1 MDVIFKQRATS
12 AVQSVMLT
20 EWIRSSLCLQQ
31 NLFIEKHINPET
43 FIGKIGTE
51 NEKDLIATRLLCDTL
66 LWKVV
71 LVDTTHTQC
80 PPPSLHTHTCTHIYD
95 TPPSQLILI
104 SRSNA
109 VIGARSQLGCRSH
122 FAGGFDYIAA
132 SQTPHCQQIFK
143 RASALRSSKHVAH
156 GQWKVLV
163 EGELKHPCKK
173 LSI

>member
-43 FIGKIGTE
+43 FIGKIG
-51 NEKDLIATRLLCDTL
+51 NWKWKRPDSNPAVVWHFTL
-66 LWKVV
+66 KGRVSRH
-71 LVDTTHTQC
+71 DSHTVS
-80 PPPSLHTHTCTHIYD
+80 PPPYTHTCTHIYD